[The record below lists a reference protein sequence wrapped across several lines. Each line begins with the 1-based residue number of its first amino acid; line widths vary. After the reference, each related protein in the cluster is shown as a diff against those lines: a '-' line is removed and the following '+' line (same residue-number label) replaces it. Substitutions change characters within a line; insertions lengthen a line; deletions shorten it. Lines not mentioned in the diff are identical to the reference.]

1 LRKEVELVLISARCG
16 LLFTALALGR
26 AVPAKPTAAPAPA
39 DAARAGQGSLA
50 AKPDGAPARQ
60 NGSAAKLGDDRIIL
74 DVVVVTKSGAPVSG
88 LAQQDFTVLD
98 NKVAQTMDSF
108 RAVDGRQEPI
118 ETVLVIDA
126 VNTPFQTVAYE
137 REEIDK
143 FLRDEGGHLAHPMT
157 LAIFT
162 DTGTKIQEGFSSD
175 GNALSTSLDQLV
187 IGLRD
192 IRRSAGFYGAAERFE
207 LSLKTLRDLI
217 AHAAT
222 RPGRKI
228 ILWVS
233 PGWPLLSGPN
243 VQMSGNEQQ
252 QLFSDIVSLSTQLR
266 QAGVTLYSV
275 DPRGAGAAGF
285 STFYWEDFVKGVSK
299 ADRTLPGDLALQVF
313 ATQSGGVAFQP
324 SNDIAALLRQCV
336 ADTATYYEVSFS
348 PASGDQPREY
358 HHIEIH
364 VAKPGVTARTRQ
376 GYYARP

>member
-1 LRKEVELVLISARCG
+1 MFINARCG
-16 LLFTALALGR
+16 LLLVSLVLGS
-26 AVPAKPTAAPAPA
+26 AVSAQQNTSPPPP
-39 DAARAGQGSLA
+39 DASGANQGSLA
-50 AKPDGAPARQ
+50 AKPDVSPAMKS
-60 NGSAAKLGDDRIIL
+60 SATAKMGDDRIVL
-74 DVVVVTKSGAPVSG
+74 DVVASAKSGVPVSG
-88 LAQQDFTVLD
+88 LQQQDFALLD
-98 NKVAQTMDSF
+98 NKVPQTIASF

-118 ETVLVIDA
+118 EMILVIDA

-143 FLRDEGGHLAHPMT
+143 FLRDEGGHLAHPMS

-175 GNALSTSLDQLV
+175 GNALSTSLDQSV

-217 AHAAT
+217 AHEAT

-228 ILWVS
+228 MLWVS

-243 VQMSGNEQQ
+243 VQMSANEQQ
-252 QLFSDIVSLSTQLR
+252 QLFTDIVSLSTELR

-275 DPRGAGAAGF
+275 DPRGAAAIGF

-299 ADRTLPGDLALQVF
+299 ANRTLPGDLALQVL
-313 ATQSGGVAFQP
+313 ATQSGGIAFHS
-324 SNDIAALLRQCV
+324 SNDITALLRQCV
-336 ADTATYYEVSFS
+336 ADTGTYYEISFF
-348 PASGDQPREY
+348 PALGDQPREY
-358 HHIEIH
+358 HHLEVH

-376 GYYARP
+376 GYYSRP